1 MYGGGWEIEMLRI
14 TGNVLNMLLDIA
26 DAANI
31 MDVMRAVKSKDSEKI
46 EGKFFRIIWR
56 AVS

>member
-1 MYGGGWEIEMLRI
+1 MLRI